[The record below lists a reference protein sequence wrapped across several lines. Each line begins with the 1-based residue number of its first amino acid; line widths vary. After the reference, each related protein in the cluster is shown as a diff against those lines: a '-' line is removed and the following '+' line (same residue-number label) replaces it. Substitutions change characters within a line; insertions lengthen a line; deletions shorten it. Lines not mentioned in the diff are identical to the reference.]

1 MTSGRAGCE
10 AGLSLVCS
18 DPISSVV
25 RAVIGV
31 ESLTAQEFPRP
42 RRQERTFRHGFP
54 GATLVHVGRSGD
66 GKQGSQAGVAGGSPS
81 VRGYRRGQGQALCC
95 GCAAG
100 GRASGSLLRQLPRR
114 VGGDGAVAEV
124 VRGRYGGDGAMGVY
138 WIAVFEVLD
147 RAGSEWTR
155 ARPGRPVAARATCS
169 TASGSGGSMGR
180 GCSMQDRLMAGT
192 GSWRAALAGTKRR
205 HRIIGPGSPF
215 GIPRPTGAA
224 ASRHS
229 RDGGR

>member
-1 MTSGRAGCE
+1 MGSKT
-10 AGLSLVCS
+10 
-18 DPISSVV
+18 
-25 RAVIGV
+25 
-31 ESLTAQEFPRP
+31 
-42 RRQERTFRHGFP
+42 RRQALRVVHPRCAGIDAGKARHY
-54 GATLVHVGRSGD
+54 V
-66 GKQGSQAGVAGGSPS
+66 
-81 VRGYRRGQGQALCC
+81 
-95 GCAAG
+95 
-100 GRASGSLLRQLPRR
+100 
-114 VGGDGAVAEV
+114 AVAQSAAEHP
-124 VRGRYGGDGAMGVY
+124 VRSFASFPDESEAMARWLKSCAVDRVAMEAMGVY
-138 WIAVFEVLD
+138 RIAVFEVLD

-169 TASGSGGSMGR
+169 TARGSGGSMGR

-215 GIPRPTGAA
+215 GILRPTGAA